1 MYLHNTLLK
10 STIFRTITDE
20 STGAV
25 KSIGLFG
32 KSITDLR
39 NSLNSIR
46 KNGVLNTIF
55 NTSTIDEK
63 KVIKYNNAIENGT
76 NAQEALAHASVG
88 TNKATINLIK
98 SANGATV
105 STEALTAAQK
115 KSTVASKALSVG
127 LKALSVAG
135 NMLLMWGISLAIKGI
150 IKGFDALITTTE
162 EHQEQL
168 QNLQQEYDEAKQ
180 NLEDVN
186 SQIS

>member
-55 NTSTIDEK
+55 NTSTIDAK
-63 KVIKYNNAIENGT
+63 KVIVEEYNNNESHP
-76 NAQEALAHASVG
+76 EYRFFL
-88 TNKATINLIK
+88 NKK
-98 SANGATV
+98 FPDFF
-105 STEALTAAQK
+105 K
-115 KSTVASKALSVG
+115 
-127 LKALSVAG
+127 
-135 NMLLMWGISLAIKGI
+135 I
-150 IKGFDALITTTE
+150 I
-162 EHQEQL
+162 
-168 QNLQQEYDEAKQ
+168 
-180 NLEDVN
+180 
-186 SQIS
+186 

>member
-55 NTSTIDEK
+55 NTSTIDAK
-63 KVIKYNNAIENGT
+63 KVIEYNNAIANGT
-76 NAQEALAHASVG
+76 DAQEALAQASVG

-115 KSTVASKALSVG
+115 ASTVASKALSIG
-127 LKALSVAG
+127 MKALSVAMNVG
-135 NMLLMWGISLAIKGI
+135 IALLIPVIIKGI
-150 IKGFDALITTTE
+150 FANFYHSSSSQSHSFDLIP
-162 EHQEQL
+162 
-168 QNLQQEYDEAKQ
+168 
-180 NLEDVN
+180 
-186 SQIS
+186 